1 MFDDFS
7 SHLELES
14 TCLEIAKAHGSMYV
28 VEGIS
33 HKGLS
38 PKCRNFRKLPKRKI
52 MRDLSLTR
60 QRTPS
65 TSRASTM
72 RSAKLAKHVSIMA
85 RKVNLHS

>member
-14 TCLEIAKAHGSMYV
+14 TCLEVAKAHGSMYV

-38 PKCRNFRKLPKRKI
+38 PKCRNFRKTAKKKSNEGLKFDK
-52 MRDLSLTR
+52 TK
-60 QRTPS
+60 TPS
-65 TSRASTM
+65 TSKASTM

>member
-14 TCLEIAKAHGSMYV
+14 TCLEVAKAHGSMYV

-38 PKCRNFRKLPKRKI
+38 PKCRNFRKTAKKKSNEGLKFDKTKNTKHKQGKH
-52 MRDLSLTR
+52 DEKCK
-60 QRTPS
+60 
-65 TSRASTM
+65 ASKACFNHGEET
-72 RSAKLAKHVSIMA
+72 
-85 RKVNLHS
+85 